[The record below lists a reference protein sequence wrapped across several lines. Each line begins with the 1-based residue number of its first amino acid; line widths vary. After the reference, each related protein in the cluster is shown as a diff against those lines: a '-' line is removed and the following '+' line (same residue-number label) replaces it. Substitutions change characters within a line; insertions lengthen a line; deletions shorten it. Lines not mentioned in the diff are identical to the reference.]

1 MKNTDAKSSRRH
13 FLKTAMAAPAA
24 IAAAPALLAQSISA
38 ADAPAD
44 APAQPFAPLPMR
56 KMGRTDRHVTMLNIG
71 GMEKALSPQYLDI
84 AWASGIRYFDTA
96 DCYLN
101 GKSEMIVGQWLAK
114 HPERREELF
123 LVTKDHPHDGPHQML
138 EMIDR
143 RLENLGGVKYVDAFY
158 IHGIGPGEYGDESLN
173 WPKSAEFKKAA
184 EQLKSSGK
192 VRMVGFSC
200 HDGRLV
206 DYLNAAAEGGFLD
219 IIMLKYTPF
228 FQKGDDFDRAL
239 DACHAKGIALVAMKT
254 MRNAKDAPKRLPEF
268 DKLGLTTHQAVLH
281 ACWSDPRI
289 SSVCNELENV
299 GQIESNTAAARS
311 YKTPLTTA
319 HVELLKETLL
329 AGRQTFCPGCPSC
342 DAFAA
347 KSRFAL
353 NDISR
358 FVTYYEQDGKL
369 EARDFYQ
376 ALPASLRDA
385 SGVDLAALRDKCA
398 FGVNYPDVV
407 KRAGRYFA

>member
-1 MKNTDAKSSRRH
+1 
-13 FLKTAMAAPAA
+13 
-24 IAAAPALLAQSISA
+24 
-38 ADAPAD
+38 
-44 APAQPFAPLPMR
+44 
-56 KMGRTDRHVTMLNIG
+56 
-71 GMEKALSPQYLDI
+71 
-84 AWASGIRYFDTA
+84 
-96 DCYLN
+96 
-101 GKSEMIVGQWLAK
+101 
-114 HPERREELF
+114 
-123 LVTKDHPHDGPHQML
+123 
-138 EMIDR
+138 
-143 RLENLGGVKYVDAFY
+143 
-158 IHGIGPGEYGDESLN
+158 
-173 WPKSAEFKKAA
+173 
-184 EQLKSSGK
+184 
-192 VRMVGFSC
+192 
-200 HDGRLV
+200 
-206 DYLNAAAEGGFLD
+206 
-219 IIMLKYTPF
+219 
-228 FQKGDDFDRAL
+228 
-239 DACHAKGIALVAMKT
+239 
-254 MRNAKDAPKRLPEF
+254 
-268 DKLGLTTHQAVLH
+268 VLH